1 MKIST
6 EQKYAQ
12 PEVVSCWQNLSKA
25 GLQKSEL
32 EMVRRYLTPGSKVLD
47 VGCGAGRAVL
57 ALEQAGFQPSGIDLS
72 LPMLA
77 AGRTLSGLAR
87 LGGANLLNLPFA
99 NSSFQAVIMFFGPIQ
114 HIPERANRQQAM
126 TEMGRMVSPGGRLI
140 VGLDNLA
147 PALRCYFYWL
157 RERLRPT
164 RRSPTLPQTTSLTA
178 ADSTL
183 WSRRTRQVNPLIWHT
198 RGLARSLRWRTW
210 PGLIDLIRRANPF
223 DPAEPGD
230 TAVAQFSLQTTPG
243 RTYYHLYRA
252 DELIQDAGRG
262 GWHLLGY
269 HSGAELSE
277 DRVYPAHIRNRDKQL
292 FFGFEKA

>member
-12 PEVVSCWQNLSKA
+12 PEVVSCWQNLSKD
-25 GLQKSEL
+25 GLQQSEW
-32 EMVRRYLTPGSKVLD
+32 EMVSRYLTPGIKVLD

-72 LPMLA
+72 LPILA
-77 AGRTLSGLAR
+77 AGRAISGVAR

-99 NSSFQAVIMFFGPIQ
+99 DGSFEAVVMFFGAIQ
-114 HIPERANRQQAM
+114 HIPGRAKRQQAM
-126 TEMGRMVSPGGRLI
+126 AEMGRVVSPAGRLI

-147 PALRCYFYWL
+147 PAWRCYLYWL
-157 RERLRPT
+157 TEKFRPAA
-164 RRSPTLPQTTSLTA
+164 SPQTRNLTA

-183 WSRRTRQVNPLIWHT
+183 WSRQTRRVNPLVWHT
-198 RGLARSLRWRTW
+198 RGLARTLRWRSW
-210 PGLIDLIRRANPF
+210 PGLVDLIRRVNPL
-223 DPAEPGD
+223 DQAEPGD
-230 TAVAQFSLQTTPG
+230 TAVAQFSLPATPG
-243 RTYYHLYRA
+243 RIYYHLYQA
-252 DELIQDAGRG
+252 DELIQDARRG

-269 HSGAELSE
+269 HCGAELTE
-277 DRVYPAHIRNRDKQL
+277 ERVYPAHVRSQDKQL